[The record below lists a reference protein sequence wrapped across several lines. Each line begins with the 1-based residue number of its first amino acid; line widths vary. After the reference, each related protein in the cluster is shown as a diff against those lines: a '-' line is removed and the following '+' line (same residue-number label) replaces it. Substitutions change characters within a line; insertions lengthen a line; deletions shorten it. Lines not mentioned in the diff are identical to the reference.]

1 MSFFTLFSFLYL
13 CVSYFYSYI
22 MTLSLSRVRAL
33 SETLAMLACVGGAT
47 TGVAGARRRA
57 PPRPGRASAI
67 YLVSGGTSW
76 NDRLTFFGWDA
87 RHLELISPDVAILS
101 QPHRVVINV

>member
-1 MSFFTLFSFLYL
+1 MSSFTLFSFLYL

-47 TGVAGARRRA
+47 AGVAGARRRA
-57 PPRPGRASAI
+57 TRATVGLQAANEAKRRQGKKCI
-67 YLVSGGTSW
+67 P
-76 NDRLTFFGWDA
+76 
-87 RHLELISPDVAILS
+87 IK
-101 QPHRVVINV
+101 NVFMK